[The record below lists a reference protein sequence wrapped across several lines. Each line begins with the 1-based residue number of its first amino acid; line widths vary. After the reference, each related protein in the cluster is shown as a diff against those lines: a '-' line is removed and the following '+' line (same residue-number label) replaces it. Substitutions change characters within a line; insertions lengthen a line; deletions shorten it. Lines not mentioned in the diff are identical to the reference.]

1 MYTHPDHHPRGLTAA
16 QVRAARQ
23 TYGYNELP
31 TQRREGML
39 RILWNVMSSPM
50 IVLLLVAGALYLFLG
65 EKMDAGVLLLFVF
78 VVIGITFYQQR
89 KTTRALDALKVL
101 ASGTARVMRDG
112 AEVRVPVREIVP
124 GDIVKIAEGDR
135 VPADGVVVAMMSL
148 MVEESILTGESLA
161 VRKRVGR
168 DNEVCDTP
176 GGDDRGCVFSGTMVT
191 QGHATIRVTATGAQ
205 TQIGT
210 IGTSLA
216 AIRQERPL
224 LTKEVARLVRVVA
237 VMSVVLCGAVVVVYG
252 VFWGDWMQGVLSGLS
267 LSMALLP
274 EEFSVVLTV
283 FLAIGAWRMST
294 KNVLLR
300 NTAAIETLGAANVLC
315 VDKTGTL
322 TKNVMRLRAIVYD
335 GAMRMCDAA
344 SPLEAEGQ
352 RLIEIATLASQ
363 ESPFDPLERGIV
375 DAVASRAECAAF
387 VQARKTMMREYPLS
401 DAMLAVARA
410 WEREGDDQCTIAVK
424 GAPEAIVDLCHMDD
438 TAAAALNKNL
448 EQLSRR
454 GWRVLGVA
462 AARAS
467 RADVQHTDNVHDYHF
482 VFAGLL
488 AFADPVRDDVP
499 EAVAEC
505 MRAGVDVV
513 MITGDYAGT
522 AQTIAR
528 EAGLRDPQAIMT
540 GEDVAA
546 CSPQQLRE
554 RVRGVSVFA
563 RVAPQQKLAIV
574 DALKANGA
582 VVAMTGDGVNDAPAL
597 TASHVG
603 IAMGERGTDVARE
616 AADIVLLDDRFTSIV
631 AGVRMGRRIYDNIKK
646 AVSYII
652 AVHVPIA
659 GMAFVPMVLHVPAM
673 LLPVHIAFLELI
685 IDPACSLVFESQR
698 AEKNSMRRPPRSL
711 RQSLLGRRL
720 FARSITEGVG
730 VLVAV
735 LAVYAWAFFG
745 GMDEDTVR
753 GVTLIALVV
762 GNVALILVNVSAH
775 GTATVSGNRVLWWVV
790 GGALVAL
797 GLIFAVP
804 LLRTLF
810 HVAVP
815 PLLYGI
821 GAVIVPSVVVAVYGS
836 VHRMRAIVW
845 HRVRV

>member
-1 MYTHPDHHPRGLTAA
+1 MSQQKLSPQGLTTA
-16 QVRAARQ
+16 QARAALQ
-23 TYGYNELP
+23 KHGDNALP
-31 TQRREGML
+31 SERRDGMV
-39 RILWNVMSSPM
+39 RILWSVISSPM
-50 IVLLLVAGALYLFLG
+50 IILLLIAGALYWFLG

-112 AEVRVPVREIVP
+112 AEVRVPVRKIVP

-161 VRKRVGR
+161 VRKCVGR

-216 AIRQERPL
+216 TIRQERPL

-438 TAAAALNKNL
+438 TAAAALSEDL
-448 EQLSRR
+448 EQLSQR

-467 RADVQHTDNVHDYHF
+467 RADVQRTDNVHDYQFTF
-482 VFAGLL
+482 VGLL

-505 MRAGVDVV
+505 ARAGVDVV

-528 EAGLRDPQAIMT
+528 EAGLRDPQVVMT
-540 GEDVAA
+540 GADIAA
-546 CSPQQLRE
+546 CDTKTLRMC
-554 RVRGVSVFA
+554 VRGVSVFA
-563 RVAPQQKLAIV
+563 RVMPQQKLAIV
-574 DALKANGA
+574 NALKENGA

-597 TASHVG
+597 TAAHVG
-603 IAMGERGTDVARE
+603 IAMGARGTDVARE

-631 AGVRMGRRIYDNIKK
+631 AGIRMGRRIYDNIKK

-652 AVHVPIA
+652 SVHVPIA
-659 GMAFVPMVLHVPAM
+659 GMAFLPVVFHLPPMLM
-673 LLPVHIAFLELI
+673 PVHIAFLELI
-685 IDPACSLVFESQR
+685 IDPACSLVFESQSADKGIMHR
-698 AEKNSMRRPPRSL
+698 APRSL
-711 RQSLLGRRL
+711 QQSLFSGRM
-720 FARSITEGVG
+720 FVRSIVEGVG
-730 VLVAV
+730 VF
-735 LAVYAWAFFG
+735 LAAMVVFLWALHDG
-745 GMDEDTVR
+745 LDVDVVR

-762 GNVALILVNVSAH
+762 GNVALIFVNVSAH
-775 GTATVSGNRVLWWVV
+775 GTATIVGNHVLWWVS
-790 GGALVAL
+790 GAAMLAL
-797 GLIFAVP
+797 CCLFAVP
-804 LLRTLF
+804 FLRTMF
-810 HVAVP
+810 HVASPTLWHGV
-815 PLLYGI
+815 
-821 GAVIVPSVVVAVYGS
+821 GA
-836 VHRMRAIVW
+836 AIVTVGIVGVFSGFSSA
-845 HRVRV
+845 VRAWRAT

>member
-1 MYTHPDHHPRGLTAA
+1 MSQQKLSPQGLTAA
-16 QVRAARQ
+16 QARAALQ
-23 TYGYNELP
+23 KHGDNALP
-31 TQRREGML
+31 SERRDGMV
-39 RILWNVMSSPM
+39 RILWSVISSPM
-50 IVLLLVAGALYLFLG
+50 IILLLIAGALYWFLG

-78 VVIGITFYQQR
+78 VVVGITFYQQR
-89 KTTRALDALKVL
+89 KTTRALDALTVL
-101 ASGTARVMRDG
+101 ASGTAHVVRDG
-112 AEVRVPVREIVP
+112 VDVRIPVRDIVP
-124 GDIVKIAEGDR
+124 GDRVTIVEGDR
-135 VPADGVVVAMMSL
+135 VPADGVVVETTSL
-148 MVEESILTGESLA
+148 MVEESLLTGESLA
-161 VRKRVGR
+161 VGKRTWR
-168 DNEVCDTP
+168 DGDVCDAP
-176 GGDDRGCVFSGTMVT
+176 GGEDRSCVFSGTMVT
-191 QGHATIRVTATGAQ
+191 QGRAVMHVTATGAA
-205 TQIGT
+205 TQIGA

-216 AIRQERPL
+216 TIRQEQPL
-224 LTKEVARLVRVVA
+224 LTKEVARLVRIVA
-237 VMSVVLCGAVVVVYG
+237 VASIVLCAVVVVVYG
-252 VFWGDWMQGVLSGLS
+252 VLWQDWMQGVLSGLS

-274 EEFSVVLTV
+274 EEFGVVLTV

-300 NTAAIETLGAANVLC
+300 NTAAIETLGAATVLC

-322 TKNVMRLRAIVYD
+322 TENVMQLRAIVQD
-335 GAMRMCDAA
+335 GTAHQCDAA
-344 SPLEAEGQ
+344 APLTEAQ
-352 RLIEIATLASQ
+352 RQLVTLAAMASQ
-363 ESPFDPLERGIV
+363 DRPFDPLERGIV
-375 DAVASRAECAAF
+375 AAMDARDDFAMRPWTSWAMV
-387 VQARKTMMREYPLS
+387 REYPLS
-401 DAMLAVARA
+401 HALLAVARV
-410 WEREGDDQCTIAVK
+410 WERTDDAHVTVATK
-424 GAPEAIVDLCHMDD
+424 GAPEAIAQLCHVDKATMDAIQRDVD
-438 TAAAALNKNL
+438 T
-448 EQLSRR
+448 LSAR

-462 AARAS
+462 SAS
-467 RADVQHTDNVHDYHF
+467 APRTDVQQTDNVHDYHF

-488 AFADPVRDDVP
+488 AFADPVRGGVP
-499 EAVAEC
+499 AAVAEC
-505 MRAGVDVV
+505 TQAGVDVV
-513 MITGDYAGT
+513 MVTGDYPGT